1 MSGNVIQLNL
11 LKIRITSES
20 VHKSKE
26 DENDES
32 DDDEERYFKNPT
44 YEGTGSN
51 KNNTSSATYETVNLS
66 DSTKIT
72 IENEQM
78 YAVPDKQWQGN
89 GTYIF

>member
-1 MSGNVIQLNL
+1 MILV
-11 LKIRITSES
+11 IRITSES
-20 VHKSKE
+20 VHESKE
-26 DENDES
+26 DEDD

-51 KNNTSSATYETVNLS
+51 KNNTSATYETVNLS